1 MSKVLANAGSARQDE
16 CATSGA
22 TMVEMAMLTG
32 QAIPPPAKQM
42 LKSVVCRRPECHLWH
57 DHQCPYRPEK
67 AYGQILMETILTLSL
82 ATNNSANAAA
92 KATALAAKQADS
104 AMARLSS
111 GTRINS
117 ARDDAAGL
125 SKASRLVSE
134 ARGLD
139 QAWRNAFHAQA
150 ATSELAEKYAAMGNT
165 LQRLREIT
173 VQGANGTNTSAE
185 FSHLNREYDAL
196 LEHIEAIAAP
206 ISSGFTLKFQTG
218 ASAGNSF
225 EFTIAKISVSD
236 LGLQPSA
243 ASEGLSSASSY
254 SSHISKLDTALAT
267 VVERQ
272 ALIGASVNRLDYAM
286 GRLAAST
293 QSVKVSL
300 GRTQDADY
308 ASETTKLAKTQILQQ
323 SATSILAQANMS
335 KDIIL
340 SLVEG

>member
-1 MSKVLANAGSARQDE
+1 M
-16 CATSGA
+16 
-22 TMVEMAMLTG
+22 
-32 QAIPPPAKQM
+32 
-42 LKSVVCRRPECHLWH
+42 
-57 DHQCPYRPEK
+57 
-67 AYGQILMETILTLSL
+67 
-82 ATNNSANAAA
+82 
-92 KATALAAKQADS
+92 
-104 AMARLSS
+104 
-111 GTRINS
+111 
-117 ARDDAAGL
+117 
-125 SKASRLVSE
+125 
-134 ARGLD
+134 
-139 QAWRNAFHAQA
+139 
-150 ATSELAEKYAAMGNT
+150 
-165 LQRLREIT
+165 
-173 VQGANGTNTSAE
+173 
-185 FSHLNREYDAL
+185 NREYDAL

-335 KDIIL
+335 KDVIL
-340 SLVEG
+340 SLVKG

>member
-1 MSKVLANAGSARQDE
+1 MNPS
-16 CATSGA
+16 
-22 TMVEMAMLTG
+22 
-32 QAIPPPAKQM
+32 
-42 LKSVVCRRPECHLWH
+42 LW
-57 DHQCPYRPEK
+57 R
-67 AYGQILMETILTLSL
+67 GLFETILTLSL
-82 ATNNSANAAA
+82 ATNNGANAAA
-92 KATALAAKQADS
+92 KAAALAAKQADS

-243 ASEGLSSASSY
+243 SAASEGLSSPSSY

-335 KDIIL
+335 KDVIL

>member
-1 MSKVLANAGSARQDE
+1 M
-16 CATSGA
+16 
-22 TMVEMAMLTG
+22 
-32 QAIPPPAKQM
+32 
-42 LKSVVCRRPECHLWH
+42 
-57 DHQCPYRPEK
+57 
-67 AYGQILMETILTLSL
+67 
-82 ATNNSANAAA
+82 
-92 KATALAAKQADS
+92 
-104 AMARLSS
+104 
-111 GTRINS
+111 
-117 ARDDAAGL
+117 
-125 SKASRLVSE
+125 
-134 ARGLD
+134 
-139 QAWRNAFHAQA
+139 
-150 ATSELAEKYAAMGNT
+150 
-165 LQRLREIT
+165 
-173 VQGANGTNTSAE
+173 
-185 FSHLNREYDAL
+185 NREYDAL

-236 LGLQPSA
+236 LGLHPSA
-243 ASEGLSSASSY
+243 AAEGLSSPSSY
-254 SSHISKLDTALAT
+254 SSHISKLDTALVT

-286 GRLAAST
+286 GPTAST

-335 KDIIL
+335 KDVIL